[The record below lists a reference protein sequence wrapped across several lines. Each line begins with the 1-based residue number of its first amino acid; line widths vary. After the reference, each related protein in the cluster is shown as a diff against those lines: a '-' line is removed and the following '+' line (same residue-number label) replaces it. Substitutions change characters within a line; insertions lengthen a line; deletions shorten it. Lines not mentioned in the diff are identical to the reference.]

1 MSAANP
7 GIAST
12 SATHSS
18 TAVVGHQAERA
29 AAGLLQ
35 LRHRAWLEDALE
47 LLHPVVH
54 AVVEREP
61 AGDAPLDARRERPSV
76 VRAVGR
82 SGGHRRETWRRA
94 SRPLA
99 SGCGEDVPCI
109 AWIGRCPSGPQSR
122 CIASSRARGRRRRAS
137 GRVEALPV
145 DGHDARR
152 LPGATRGS
160 GRAVSDTVLC
170 QGQTVP
176 ILRQSLHKPDGRRR
190 LASPT
195 GHLPTRHGRAGR
207 LDREQ
212 CLTPTRPARR
222 AVADSR
228 SRAARRGRGRAVLTG
243 TPVDRLRNR

>member
-99 SGCGEDVPCI
+99 SGCGEDVPI
-109 AWIGRCPSGPQSR
+109 HRVDRPLPVGAAVAQHRPEPCP
-122 CIASSRARGRRRRAS
+122 GRRRRAS

-145 DGHDARR
+145 DVHDARR